1 MFLLLIVVLLYV
13 EVSSSSS
20 CWFRGESSNDVEN
33 TVYGSST
40 FYDSR
45 TQLVDVSV
53 FCRPKTETFDSVVL
67 RRHAMNRTALNLDFD
82 TGKKAIFDQTNLPE
96 EILGALGS
104 ALQNLFSRKNE
115 DRRSED
121 YESVHISNHPSC
133 SDEEIPYL
141 VATKLNGEEA
151 VPTGAVTWVTETLP
165 RVGGFSAIKAYGQV
179 RYQLHDG
186 SLVHGFASLNF
197 AALSCDRLYATSV
210 QGDFGG
216 TFVRI
221 PQSKS
226 DVLNRG
232 VDVVLNEKYGRQ
244 AQQNTQ
250 HSATPQIYARSDD
263 SVELTHIIDAD
274 KMLNEIEIQVNVSKS
289 LNMLSLNASYHVI
302 EPLDKVL
309 VVSPSQVKN
318 LFVDP
323 EIKDDILL
331 SDDDLI
337 ARVVFCV
344 DMKSRMKQVGWY
356 VSSSTTTLILLPL
369 RGPLRLVEGRSSG
382 MTTIKNDFVVGNIVQ
397 SMEMRLARRGFMSSQ
412 MSNVFRWHETTE
424 TFVSELISVSDNAP
438 QQQGGGRSNHHRQ
451 TIELQVKPDG
461 GFKFK

>member
-1 MFLLLIVVLLYV
+1 
-13 EVSSSSS
+13 
-20 CWFRGESSNDVEN
+20 
-33 TVYGSST
+33 
-40 FYDSR
+40 
-45 TQLVDVSV
+45 
-53 FCRPKTETFDSVVL
+53 
-67 RRHAMNRTALNLDFD
+67 MNKTALNLDFD
-82 TGKKAIFDQTNLPE
+82 TGKKTLLDQTNLPE

-104 ALQNLFSRKNE
+104 VLENLFSRKNE
-115 DRRSED
+115 DRRSD
-121 YESVHISNHPSC
+121 YERVHISNHPSC
-133 SDEEIPYL
+133 TDEEIPYL

-232 VDVVLNEKYGRQ
+232 VDIVLNEKYGRQ
-244 AQQNTQ
+244 AQQQ

-263 SVELTHIIDAD
+263 SIELTHIIDAD
-274 KMLNEIEIQVNVSKS
+274 KMLNEIEIQANVSKS

-302 EPLDKVL
+302 KPLDKVL
-309 VVSPSQVKN
+309 VVSPSQVTN
-318 LFVDP
+318 LFVAP

-331 SDDDLI
+331 SDDDDLI

-369 RGPLRLVEGRSSG
+369 RGPLRLVEKRSSG
-382 MTTIKNDFVVGNIVQ
+382 MTIIKNDFVVGNIVQ
-397 SMEMRLARRGFMSSQ
+397 SVEMQLARRGFMSSQ

-424 TFVSELISVSDNAP
+424 TFVSELISISDNAQQQQQ
-438 QQQGGGRSNHHRQ
+438 QQQGGRRSNRQ